1 MQVYDTDFE
10 EAVEK
15 YVMMGNPTQNVEI
28 DYSDRTIRSLCS
40 ATLYSF
46 EEYDGYYSVILE
58 DSRVTEID
66 GFSSLFEAVEYV
78 LDCECVMI
86 A

>member
-1 MQVYDTDFE
+1 MQVYDKDFQD
-10 EAVEK
+10 AVDK
-15 YVMMGNPTQNVEI
+15 YVMMGNSTQNVEI
-28 DYSDRTIRSLCS
+28 DYSDRTICSLYD

-46 EEYDGYYSVILE
+46 EEYDDSYSVIVE

-66 GFSSLFEAVEYV
+66 GFGSLFEAVEYV